1 MKAVLLRNEEKPMNE
16 NETAT
21 KTLIISRKKKFASAL
36 MPYWII
42 AGISKK
48 DFMEQYGLEGDLC
61 QHSESGHPVPRIDM
75 SILDDIGTR
84 IENGETVKLELVDTV
99 HSVFASTM
107 DGALSNEIVL
117 DDSPV
122 KQLTL
127 TTKGGFATISY
138 PVFEQK

>member
-1 MKAVLLRNEEKPMNE
+1 MNK
-16 NETAT
+16 NETET
-21 KTLIISRKKKFASAL
+21 KILIISRKKKFASAL

-48 DFMEQYGLEGDLC
+48 DFMELYGLEEDLC
-61 QHSESGHPVPRIDM
+61 QHSESGHPLPRIDM
-75 SILDDIGTR
+75 SILDELGTR
-84 IENGETVKLELVDTV
+84 IKNGETVKLELEDTV

-107 DGALSNEIVL
+107 DGSLSNEIIM

-122 KQLTL
+122 TQLTL

-138 PVFEQK
+138 PVLVETAIQA